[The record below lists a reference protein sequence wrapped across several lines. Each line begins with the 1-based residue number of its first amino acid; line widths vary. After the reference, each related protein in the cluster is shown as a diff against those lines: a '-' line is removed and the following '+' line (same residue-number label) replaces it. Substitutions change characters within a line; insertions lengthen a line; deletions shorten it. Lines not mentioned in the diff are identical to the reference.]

1 MGELNSFE
9 HAYLKPG
16 SLPENDFSIRF
27 GEVSDRSFKFM
38 DLEGK
43 ELLFLICL
51 LSLWSGKFRTNFFND
66 VL

>member
-51 LSLWSGKFRTNFFND
+51 LSL
-66 VL
+66 